1 MFTVLVVVM
10 LSQSQTESALLAK
23 YCTHAIK
30 FDSGFSLSYKNNLQ
44 EHTVDTA
51 ENKDNKAKH
60 GYRKAFTNT

>member
-51 ENKDNKAKH
+51 EN
-60 GYRKAFTNT
+60 